1 MPKGVDRERIFCYTW
16 LPSSSKVSDDS
27 SNRRILWQS
36 SLLSQLFIGISESR
50 EGETKSVYAHP
61 NMEGR
66 ITDNPLVSRMPID
79 MHRPQVASM
88 FVQSKKV
95 GRAISKTT
103 QLINYLFQRK
113 CSNLYHHPHQSLMLF
128 IIHFVKS

>member
-1 MPKGVDRERIFCYTW
+1 M
-16 LPSSSKVSDDS
+16 
-27 SNRRILWQS
+27 
-36 SLLSQLFIGISESR
+36 SR
-50 EGETKSVYAHP
+50 EKKEEKRLTHFKTMPQAAGKKSVYAHP

-66 ITDNPLVSRMPID
+66 IADNPLGSRMPID

-103 QLINYLFQRK
+103 QLINYLFK
-113 CSNLYHHPHQSLMLF
+113 GSALTSTTIPTTSLTLF

>member
-16 LPSSSKVSDDS
+16 LTSSSKVSDDS
-27 SNRRILWQS
+27 SNRRILCQS
-36 SLLSQLFIGISESR
+36 SLLSQLLIGTTETR
-50 EGETKSVYAHP
+50 ARETKSVYAHP

-66 ITDNPLVSRMPID
+66 IADNPLVSRMPID

-103 QLINYLFQRK
+103 QLINYLFK
-113 CSNLYHHPHQSLMLF
+113 GSALTSTTIP
-128 IIHFVKS
+128 ITV